1 MPELCDNSV
10 TEKSVSR
17 RVRSSRSAEVC
28 ELGFRGIRDLSGS
41 RLTRCPRTP
50 LPIVAMQHRK
60 VAMTHLV
67 GDVVP
72 VGALVQ
78 EARGK
83 CVPALIELAMPH
95 PSRFRITGQ
104 FRRLKLCEL

>member
-1 MPELCDNSV
+1 
-10 TEKSVSR
+10 
-17 RVRSSRSAEVC
+17 
-28 ELGFRGIRDLSGS
+28 
-41 RLTRCPRTP
+41 
-50 LPIVAMQHRK
+50 MQHRK

-83 CVPALIELAMPH
+83 CVAALIELAMLH
-95 PSRFRITGQ
+95 PCQ
-104 FRRLKLCEL
+104 L